1 MLVIGPWV
9 DLLRE
14 VTWFPT
20 QSGYLW
26 GSVQFVSGVLVM
38 GLATATYIGARMGA
52 GPRDGLA
59 MGLAQKVKRSLRVTR
74 NSIEATVLVIA
85 FFLGGSIGLGTVIFA
100 VLMGPTMQASLK
112 LFGVSHDPSPS
123 LGQDNH
129 T

>member
-1 MLVIGPWV
+1 
-9 DLLRE
+9 
-14 VTWFPT
+14 
-20 QSGYLW
+20 
-26 GSVQFVSGVLVM
+26 
-38 GLATATYIGARMGA
+38 
-52 GPRDGLA
+52 
-59 MGLAQKVKRSLRVTR
+59 MGLAQKVKRSLWVTR

>member
-1 MLVIGPWV
+1 
-9 DLLRE
+9 
-14 VTWFPT
+14 
-20 QSGYLW
+20 
-26 GSVQFVSGVLVM
+26 M

>member
-1 MLVIGPWV
+1 
-9 DLLRE
+9 
-14 VTWFPT
+14 
-20 QSGYLW
+20 
-26 GSVQFVSGVLVM
+26 M

-74 NSIEATVLVIA
+74 NSIEVTVLVIA

-112 LFGVSHDPSPS
+112 LFRVSHDPSPN
-123 LGQDNH
+123 LGRAS
-129 T
+129 